1 MSEINELWNQVKAG
15 TDAEKRA
22 ALSMGAA
29 RNAVAPILRAFGKA
43 PALEAEIGG
52 ALKAAPEAVTGGLG
66 KVTSNI
72 DEALS
77 SAKPRRVGSG
87 SKPPENFGKEGPR
100 NSIRSGTSLP
110 SGKIS
115 APNKA
120 SGGWMDT
127 LRGYGASGAKAWDG
141 LTPGAKLGVKGTAL
155 AGGLGLSNMQ
165 GRSAGKETG
174 MEIGSGQGYD
184 AGIADANA
192 MQSSMD
198 PGVLG
203 RLMEVF
209 TGRQQST
216 INTSD
221 PQMAARRQAVI
232 QNILSGGR

>member
-1 MSEINELWNQVKAG
+1 MSTISELWNHAKGLQKEAGGKTELAVKG
-15 TDAEKRA
+15 IKK
-22 ALSMGAA
+22 LIPGGAA
-29 RNAVAPILRAFGKA
+29 SKLDSG
-43 PALEAEIGG
+43 LSS
-52 ALKAAPEAVTGGLG
+52 VTA
-66 KVTSNI
+66 NI
-72 DEALS
+72 DEVLPGLKQPALKEKGFGRVV
-77 SAKPRRVGSG
+77 KPQVAESG
-87 SKPPENFGKEGPR
+87 PT
-100 NSIRSGTSLP
+100 IRLGELSYAGNAARP
-110 SGKIS
+110 MK
-115 APNKA
+115 
-120 SGGWMDT
+120 T
-127 LRGYGASGAKAWDG
+127 LKDYVSGAKAWDG